1 VLALTNA
8 VVSTADNDSSTPKVS
23 NEVVF
28 RPRFVSEFTSL
39 WAGTAFVVK
48 VTPNSEPVV
57 LTAYHLFGPNGG
69 LDKLVPPDRLA
80 DYVLY
85 AELYPAFDEKAE
97 GFRTGPMLPILDVGV
112 LGTAS
117 RAGDVSAFRG
127 NQDLEKWALPLA
139 KKNPKE
145 GERVWLLAQ
154 LAEGS
159 DATLHRAT
167 ALGVDEEDDFIIQY
181 DDSNIALRA
190 TSGAAILNE
199 RGEVVA
205 INLGGTKNE
214 GVVYGYTNP
223 VERFRPSLVRAI
235 EAYGAD

>member
-167 ALGVDEEDDFIIQY
+167 ALGVDEEDDFI
-181 DDSNIALRA
+181 R
-190 TSGAAILNE
+190 NE